1 MRKISSISR
10 PLAKINELMT
20 IETLNRLRTQ
30 ISTLSTS
37 ERAALAHEIIASLDG
52 VRDEAAEQA
61 WDDEI
66 LRRLA
71 QVEAGQ
77 AELLTRDEFRRK
89 VRERM
94 GN

>member
-1 MRKISSISR
+1 
-10 PLAKINELMT
+10 MT
-20 IETLNRLRTQ
+20 TDTLDRLRSQ

-37 ERAALAHEIIASLDG
+37 ERAALAHEIIAGLDG
-52 VRDEAAEQA
+52 GRDEAAEQA
-61 WDDEI
+61 WDNEI

-89 VRERM
+89 MRDRM